1 MSWLV
6 VAGTVAVLVGG
17 PVRADEQRMT
27 ADNVVREIRVEA
39 TTKYTREK
47 GYPLPLAAHWNTGQ
61 LKNGFSP
68 GYQMRMIEQGH
79 FLLPWFQ
86 LPEPGTAGADY
97 RYYENAIKK
106 AAERKLPITFVGTQW
121 EKILSEDHAYLYLPP
136 EKNPNVVGRNGA
148 ILRKVSPF
156 GPIDHWRSAGK
167 RWTSQRIFK
176 MLQAWYPNP
185 PLVLFLSNN
194 EHAKLRWHEVE
205 QDSRYLAIYGPGKDD
220 DFMRKVVGDGWIERY
235 RSLQQGMVEGL
246 TEQGWKERS
255 VFVGYEAFTPIAF
268 GRWADWTKYSL
279 CIRGRIDPG
288 PLAWDGASLPFYVHS
303 WDSSTDYTVM
313 SPQIEAM
320 NWVPMLEEARRWN
333 PSFRVELSVWDG
345 NEPTKADD
353 KRKFYAGLGQTFSP
367 ERYEGY
373 VQFGMWLLRPG
384 VVREFRGWTD
394 TLART
399 EPYFRAV
406 VDSVD
411 RVHAD
416 PVLRRFWRSG
426 RLVANRNHPHP
437 YQANIPE
444 GYKAADRWFLLDT
457 NLDPKRPWGLKTE
470 LPVFSLALVLG
481 ENAERE
487 WLVYAHSPRK
497 GLENVEI
504 HVPGYGFVKASV
516 SPGGSFYLIR
526 EKRDGLLRVGGVAG
540 GAAVSSRPR

>member
-1 MSWLV
+1 MEYRISDIRRSTQWLV
-6 VAGTVAVLVGG
+6 IAAMVAVLVAG
-17 PVRADEQRMT
+17 PVYADAQGT
-27 ADNVVREIRVEA
+27 TTDSVVREIRDEA
-39 TTKYTREK
+39 GKIYSRDT

-86 LPEPGTAGADY
+86 LPEPATAGIDH
-97 RYYENAIKK
+97 RYYENAIKR
-106 AAERKLPITFVGTQW
+106 AAELKLPITFVSTQW
-121 EKILSEDHAYLYLPP
+121 EKILSEDPAYLYLPP
-136 EKNPNVVGRNGA
+136 EKNPNVVRRNGA

-156 GPIDHWRSAGK
+156 GPIDPWRSAGK

-194 EHAKLRWHEVE
+194 EHAKLRWPEVE
-205 QDSRYLAIYGPGKDD
+205 QDSRYLAGYGQGKDD
-220 DFMRKVVGDGWIERY
+220 DFKRKVVGDGWIERY
-235 RSLQQGMVEGL
+235 RALQQGMVDGL
-246 TEQGWKERS
+246 TEHGWKERS

-268 GRWADWTKYSL
+268 GRWADWIKYSL
-279 CIRGRIDPG
+279 CTRGRIDPG
-288 PLAWDGASLPFYVHS
+288 PLAWDGASLPFYVHN

-333 PSFRVELSVWDG
+333 GSFRVELSVWDG
-345 NEPTKADD
+345 NEPAKTND
-353 KRKFYAGLGQTFSP
+353 KRKFYAGVGQTFSP

-373 VQFGMWLLRPG
+373 VQFGMWLLRPC

-406 VDSVD
+406 VASVD
-411 RVHAD
+411 RVHSD

-426 RLVANRNHPHP
+426 RLVANLNHTHP
-437 YQANIPE
+437 YQANLPD
-444 GYKAADRWFLLDT
+444 GYRAAARWFLLDT
-457 NLDPKRPWGLKTE
+457 NLDPKRPWGLMTE

-481 ENAERE
+481 EKPERE
-487 WLVYAHSPRK
+487 WLVYAHSPRNDAAVV
-497 GLENVEI
+497 NVD
-504 HVPGYGFVKASV
+504 VPGFGSV
-516 SPGGSFYLIR
+516 TVATSPGGCFHHLA
-526 EKRDGLLRVGGVAG
+526 EKDRAVRRVAQ
-540 GAAVSSRPR
+540 